1 MAAYRDLS
9 LNQLKSY
16 LEEKKQTLILFHRK
30 PDPDCIGSAVA
41 LGQVLSELGMQV
53 LLCGED
59 PIPKRLLFLNEG
71 SKIPAVI
78 WEEMEGKEIPERII
92 SVDVASTSQLGSV
105 WEGLCKA
112 GRSVDLMI
120 DHHGRGER
128 FSDGYVDAGAAATA
142 EILFD
147 VFDLWVKEGKLRSIP
162 LIAAKALY
170 AGLAGDTGGFRFS
183 NTSPQTMVRGAELLR
198 YPIGHD
204 EICRKIFEC
213 KTKAQMTAEVEAAN
227 AIEYYCGGKFAVS
240 RLSLSRKRELG
251 LTDED
256 LGTMIDVIRAV
267 EGVRVAMVVREEEG
281 SRYRVSMR
289 STDTVDV
296 SLICSEFGGGGH
308 ARAAGFT
315 AELDDF
321 DIAFEKIK
329 KEIEN
334 RLQC

>member
-1 MAAYRDLS
+1 MTAFRDLS
-9 LNQLKSY
+9 LYQIKTL
-16 LEEKKQTLILFHRK
+16 LETKKPTLILFHRK
-30 PDPDCIGSAVA
+30 PDPDCVGSAVA
-41 LGQVLSELGMQV
+41 LGLVLAEMGMPV
-53 LLCGED
+53 SLCGED
-59 PIPKRLLFLNEG
+59 PIPKRLAFLNEDKPLPVWSAAEAG
-71 SKIPAVI
+71 QKSL
-78 WEEMEGKEIPERII
+78 PERIV
-92 SVDVASTSQLGSV
+92 SVDVASPAQLGTAWDILS
-105 WEGLCKA
+105 EQ

-120 DHHGRGER
+120 DHHGRGDR
-128 FSDGYVDAGAAATA
+128 FADGYVDAGAAATA

-147 VFDLWVKEGKLRSIP
+147 VFDIWIKEGKLRSIP

-183 NTSPQTMVRGAELLR
+183 NTTPQTMVRGAELLR

-204 EICRKIFEC
+204 EICRKLFEC

-267 EGVRVAMVVREEEG
+267 DSVKVAMVVREEEG

-296 SLICSEFGGGGH
+296 SLICAEFGGGGH

-329 KEIEN
+329 KEIEE